1 MRSDSGQRRSRM
13 GTLAILL
20 AGLLA
25 SGAVEGA
32 VWQERSPHGPADT
45 ALLNAPLARYRA
57 LTANLG
63 ELHALLAAAP
73 SAHGAAAPLRLEL
86 PMPDGTLQ
94 TFAVR
99 NSQVMAPALAAR
111 YPQIHSYVAVAVD
124 HPEVQAR
131 LDDSPLGFSAMIRGT
146 HGVAMI
152 QPVALGAGAQY
163 IAFDRHEIGASAEPF
178 RCGVDGFTA
187 ADAAP
192 ITSMP
197 QTTTGAT
204 IRTYRLAL
212 AATAEYTAYFG
223 GTVADGLAAVVQ
235 AVNRVNGIYLTDI
248 AVQFELVANDD
259 LLIYTDAKTDPYAN
273 TKGSQMLGQ
282 NQKNVDNVIG
292 AANYDFGHV
301 FSTGG
306 GGIAYVGVVC
316 TSRKAEGVTGSSN
329 PTGDAFWVDYVV
341 HEMGHQM
348 GADHSFNST
357 DGNCGGGNRAASQ
370 AVEPGSGSTIMAY
383 AGICAPSDLQ
393 PHSDPYFSAV
403 SLVPIVNVLAT
414 SGATC
419 GTAVTSTDATPVV
432 ATFPDHTIPAQT
444 AFALAG
450 SATDSDDDGL
460 LTYTWEE
467 MDLGTASPPEG
478 DDGTRPIFRSFN
490 PTQSPVRIVPT
501 LDRVLAHDLTI
512 DVPTGGEISG
522 EYWATTTRDLNF
534 RLTVRDNHADGG
546 ATSSSDTIV
555 HVTSAAG
562 PFRVTAPG
570 SGDAWVAG
578 AAATVSWNVANTT
591 AAPVSCASVDILLS
605 TDGGQTFPTTLAAAV
620 PNSGTAG
627 LTVPDAPTLAAR
639 VEVQCHDNI
648 FFDISPADF
657 VISSGIIFRDG
668 FD

>member
-1 MRSDSGQRRSRM
+1 M
-13 GTLAILL
+13 GSLAILL

-25 SGAVEGA
+25 SGVVEGA
-32 VWQERSPHGPADT
+32 VWQERSPHGSADT
-45 ALLNAPLARYRA
+45 ALLKAPLARYRA
-57 LTANLG
+57 LTVNLG

-73 SAHGAAAPLRLEL
+73 EAHGAAAPLWLEL

-99 NSQVMAPALAAR
+99 KSQVMAPALAVR
-111 YPQIHSYVAVAVD
+111 YPRIHSYAAVAVD

-152 QPVALGAGAQY
+152 QPAALGAGTQY
-163 IAFDRHEIGASAEPF
+163 IVFDRHDIGASAEPF

-187 ADAAP
+187 SDAAP
-192 ITSMP
+192 ILSMP

-259 LLIYTDAKTDPYAN
+259 LLIYTDAKTDPYTN
-273 TKGSQMLGQ
+273 DKGAQMLGQ
-282 NQKNVDNVIG
+282 NQKNIDNVIG

-306 GGIAYVGVVC
+306 GGIADLAAVC

-329 PTGDAFWVDYVV
+329 PVGDAFWVDYVV

-419 GTAVTSTDATPVV
+419 GTAVTSTDAAPVV

-444 AFALAG
+444 AFELSG
-450 SATDSDDDGL
+450 SATDSDDDA

-501 LDRVLAHDLTI
+501 LERVLAHDLTI

-522 EYWATTTRDLNF
+522 EYWATTTRDLDF

-546 ATSSSDTIV
+546 ATASSDTIV
-555 HVTSAAG
+555 HVTSVAG
-562 PFRVTAPG
+562 PFRITAPAAG
-570 SGDAWVAG
+570 SVWLPG
-578 AAATVSWNVANTT
+578 ATATVSWNVANTT

-627 LTVPDAPTLAAR
+627 LTVPDASTPAAR

-657 VISSGIIFRDG
+657 AILGDDIFQDG
-668 FD
+668 FE